1 MQQQENIYTHPNFT
15 LTPVDAQD
23 KGALSYVLSR
33 DGEPLGLVMMYVME
47 GPGSWYGFMRP
58 SVQHPLGQLA
68 GSPFEDLE
76 AAVRAVRN
84 ALTEDS
90 DLMTSEEFVAA

>member
-1 MQQQENIYTHPNFT
+1 MHQLENKCTHPTFT
-15 LTPVDAQD
+15 LTPVDTQD

-33 DGEPLGLVMMYVME
+33 DDEPLGLVMMYVME

-58 SVQHPLGQLA
+58 SVQHPLGQLP
-68 GSPFEDLE
+68 GSPYEDLE
-76 AAVRAVRN
+76 AAVRAVRD

-90 DLMTSEEFVAA
+90 DSMTSEAYVAA